1 MSEINL
7 FKLDKNKAVELPSET
22 VVIERELQNIIEQ
35 NMNEFFGTTFLDS
48 EYSIDGGRIDS
59 LGLDENYSPVIFEYK
74 RSSSENVINQ
84 GLFYMDW
91 LVTHQDSFYLLV
103 MNKLGKEIAD
113 KIDWSLPRLYCV
125 ASNFTKYD
133 ENAIKQMSRN
143 ISLFR
148 YKKYNS
154 DLILLELLSS
164 NINIKKPVLINE
176 TKTNTKSNDLS
187 FLEKYDRANKK
198 IRELYEDIR
207 LFILSLGDDVTEN
220 QLKLY
225 VAFKKTKNIIC
236 SEIHSAEILCYL
248 RLDPKSYVLED
259 GFTKDMS
266 SIGHWGTGDLEV
278 RIKNSNDFEKAKH
291 LFEDAYNKN

>member
-7 FKLDKNKAVELPSET
+7 FKLEKNNAIKLQSET

-35 NMNEFFGTTFLDS
+35 NMNDFFGTTFLDS

-133 ENAIKQMSRN
+133 ENAINQMSRN

-148 YKKYNS
+148 YKKFNS
-154 DLILLELLSS
+154 NLILLELLGS
-164 NINIKKPVLINE
+164 NINTKKLSSLNN
-176 TKTNTKSNDLS
+176 TNNGKSSDLT
-187 FLEKYDRANKK
+187 FAEKYDRANK
-198 IRELYEDIR
+198 ITRELYENIR

-225 VAFKKTKNIIC
+225 VAFKKTKNIVC
-236 SEIHSAEILCYL
+236 LEIHSVEILCYL
-248 RLDPKSYVLED
+248 RLNPKSYFLED

-278 RIKNSNDFEKAKH
+278 RIKNSNDFENAKH

>member
-1 MSEINL
+1 
-7 FKLDKNKAVELPSET
+7 
-22 VVIERELQNIIEQ
+22 
-35 NMNEFFGTTFLDS
+35 
-48 EYSIDGGRIDS
+48 
-59 LGLDENYSPVIFEYK
+59 
-74 RSSSENVINQ
+74 
-84 GLFYMDW
+84 MDW

-103 MNKLGKEIAD
+103 MKKLGKEIAD

-125 ASNFTKYD
+125 ANNFTKYD

-154 DLILLELLSS
+154 DLILLELLGS
-164 NINIKKPVLINE
+164 NINIKKPVLSTD
-176 TKTNTKSNDLS
+176 TKNCGKSNDLS
-187 FLEKYDRANKK
+187 FTEKYDKANIK
-198 IRELYEDIR
+198 IRDLYEDIR

-236 SEIHSAEILCYL
+236 LEIHSSEIVCYL
-248 RLDPKSYVLED
+248 RLNPKTYALEE

-278 RIKNSNDFEKAKH
+278 RIKNSKDFEKAKH